1 MSRRR
6 PSGNSATFVRAP
18 RARGSSRK
26 VAAAPQGASRSKT
39 RVSDRLDS
47 WAGHHSTTAV
57 ESLARLLRTPLQSLL
72 TWLVVAV
79 AVALPAALYVALS
92 NVQHLGYSWQESS
105 QVSVFVQRDARP
117 DAVSALQARLLARP
131 DVATV
136 EHVAPDAA
144 LEEFKRYSGLG
155 RVIDGLERNPLPDVL
170 LVMPAANGLSAEGLQ
185 TLQGELEQETL
196 VAEARVD
203 MAWVSRLQQ
212 LMHLGQRLVLALA
225 GLLAVG
231 VLLAIGNTIRLAIE
245 NRRDEILVVKLVGG
259 TDAFVRR
266 PFLYTGLWYG
276 MGGGLLALVLM
287 ALGLWWLSG
296 PVAYLADLYQSDFR
310 LQGLGWTR
318 SLQLVLLSG
327 LLGWL
332 GAWLAVARHLS
343 AIEPK

>member
-1 MSRRR
+1 M
-6 PSGNSATFVRAP
+6 
-18 RARGSSRK
+18 
-26 VAAAPQGASRSKT
+26 
-39 RVSDRLDS
+39 
-47 WAGHHSTTAV
+47 
-57 ESLARLLRTPLQSLL
+57 
-72 TWLVVAV
+72 
-79 AVALPAALYVALS
+79 
-92 NVQHLGYSWQESS
+92 
-105 QVSVFVQRDARP
+105 
-117 DAVSALQARLLARP
+117 
-131 DVATV
+131 
-136 EHVAPDAA
+136 
-144 LEEFKRYSGLG
+144 
-155 RVIDGLERNPLPDVL
+155 
-170 LVMPAANGLSAEGLQ
+170 
-185 TLQGELEQETL
+185 
-196 VAEARVD
+196 AEARVD

-212 LMHLGQRLVLALA
+212 LMLLGQRLVLALA

-259 TDAFVRR
+259 TNAFVRR

-296 PVAYLADLYQSDFR
+296 PAAYLADLYQSDFR

-343 AIEPK
+343 SIEPK

>member
-1 MSRRR
+1 MNRRR
-6 PSGNSATFVRAP
+6 SAATSAP
-18 RARGSSRK
+18 ATAARGAGRK
-26 VAAAPQGASRSKT
+26 ATAAPQGASRSKA

-57 ESLARLLRTPLQSLL
+57 ESLTRLLRTPLQSLL

-105 QVSVFVQRDARP
+105 QMSLFVERGARS
-117 DAVSALQARLLARP
+117 DAVRDLHARLEARP
-131 DVATV
+131 DVASV
-136 EHVAPDAA
+136 EYVSPDAA
-144 LEEFKRYSGLG
+144 LDEFKRYSGLG

-170 LVMPAANGLSAEGLQ
+170 LVMPDQHGLSPEGLQ
-185 TLQGELEQETL
+185 MLQDDLEQEAL

-259 TDAFVRR
+259 TNAFVRR

-296 PVAYLADLYQSDFR
+296 PTAYLADLYQSDFR